1 MALVD
6 RLREAGL
13 SVLEACLGVG
23 ISKSGYY
30 SARKSASTQ
39 AGSAQRPTP
48 KSAQDAK
55 IVARIQE
62 LRLEHPFW
70 GYRRMWAWLRFRDH
84 IFLNKKRVYRLMKQH
99 DLLLKSR
106 PKRACRTPKSKPKPD
121 RPNQYWG
128 IDMTKFMMPK
138 LGWVYLVVV
147 LDWYSRKIVGFEMSL
162 RCRRQEWEAAMDS
175 ALVCEFP
182 DGVRGCGL
190 RLVSDNGSQPTSTGF
205 MDTMRLLDI
214 EQVFTSY
221 NNPKGNADVQEEM
234 CKRRLMVK

>member
-1 MALVD
+1 
-6 RLREAGL
+6 
-13 SVLEACLGVG
+13 
-23 ISKSGYY
+23 
-30 SARKSASTQ
+30 
-39 AGSAQRPTP
+39 
-48 KSAQDAK
+48 
-55 IVARIQE
+55 
-62 LRLEHPFW
+62 
-70 GYRRMWAWLRFRDH
+70 
-84 IFLNKKRVYRLMKQH
+84 
-99 DLLLKSR
+99 
-106 PKRACRTPKSKPKPD
+106 
-121 RPNQYWG
+121 
-128 IDMTKFMMPK
+128 MTKFMMPK